1 VSDWLDR
8 VFPEDPNAPPFVGRD
23 EPDPGP
29 DVTPEVRERPVW
41 VGWFLGWPARNVTAH
56 QLTGKVSHVWRTD
69 R

>member
-8 VFPEDPNAPPFVGRD
+8 VFPEDPNAPPFVGR

-41 VGWFLGWPARNVTAH
+41 AAWFLGWPARNITPL
-56 QLTGKVSHVWRTD
+56 QLTGLVGHVWRTD